1 MNCPN
6 CNKELK
12 PGAKFCVFCGT
23 KVPEQATVVSHN
35 SNICPKCSKEI
46 KPGAK
51 FCVFCGHKLD
61 NNATNTS
68 PTANEEVIKEVKK
81 SEDITEVKDRIMW
94 NILPGQVARVI
105 DEKEF
110 DSYNKVKGVIIAEGT
125 TAFIRANGETIASIS
140 GGTYDFVKNV
150 NTHTDNNG
158 ERANKAWSFITSLF
172 SSKKV
177 NNDTE
182 VEVDPHVSQQNAI
195 LENAKKGATFS
206 IIMLLDKAFPLLI
219 GAKQSDIENYKKFT
233 PMNVCTKIGTL
244 NVGFNA
250 YFNIRNKESFIN
262 HFLTDKKQL
271 NTTQILDEIADII
284 RTAIEENLYNEELTA
299 CRIPK
304 EMCDKIKEYI
314 NGQPELLFGLSV
326 ARIVEISADN
336 ADIERFNALSREMY
350 LSEKELDYLRRT
362 NDFKNRL
369 ADVENS
375 QRIHEALTDLEIKRQ
390 LAEINKDNILHEEEL
405 KKFEY
410 LLANERIVS
419 QAQSDNEREQA
430 LAEIVK
436 TGLVREEEVLA
447 LRDKLKEEQYKRGTM
462 LAMMQ
467 LKDSIEFERIR
478 LEGEADKAVIL
489 AKKQIEVAAIQDD
502 YADTRFYKE
511 LEKQKAAANAQLD
524 IVQRQSDMSFN
535 DDKRRSELEREEDA
549 AQFEMFMAM
558 QRAEEQAKQNERDH
572 EARMEEARMR
582 NAQET
587 ERMKW
592 EHGKEMTEGQIF
604 ALSGGEEAVA
614 YARSRYNVEAM
625 EEANRRIDAERRE
638 NKEMMLKMMEM
649 AMQNNRDVQT
659 ARDEARRA
667 NDQLSATEEQLRERD
682 QRLQRQERRMDTA
695 YDRALDYTTRNNV
708 GMANNTTQQ
717 SSAPQTIPVAQKS
730 ANCCPECGT
739 PYQPGVSFCEECGA
753 NLQ

>member
-23 KVPEQATVVSHN
+23 KVTEPATAVTGK
-35 SNICPKCSKEI
+35 SNICPQCKKEL

-51 FCVFCGHKLD
+51 FCTSCGYKLENA
-61 NNATNTS
+61 NN
-68 PTANEEVIKEVKK
+68 EVNKDIKK
-81 SEDITEVKDRIMW
+81 SEDITEVKERILW

-105 DEKEF
+105 DEAEF
-110 DSYNKVKGVIIAEGT
+110 QAYNNIKGVIISEGT
-125 TAFIRANGETIASIS
+125 TAFIRANGKTIASIS
-140 GGTYDFVKNV
+140 GGTYDFVKTASTPAENYENKV
-150 NTHTDNNG
+150 
-158 ERANKAWSFITSLF
+158 NKAWNFITNLF

-177 NNDTE
+177 NSNKE
-182 VEVDPHVSQQNAI
+182 EVDPRIAQQNTI
-195 LENAKKGATFS
+195 LENAKKGANFS
-206 IIMLLDKAFPLLI
+206 IIILLNKAFPLLV
-219 GAKQSDIENYKKFT
+219 GAKKNNIEEYKNFV
-233 PMNVCTKIGTL
+233 PMKVATQYGVL
-244 NVGFNA
+244 NIGFNA
-250 YFNIRNKESFIN
+250 YFNIVEKESFIEN
-262 HFLTDKKQL
+262 FLTDKKQL
-271 NTTQILDEIADII
+271 NTVQIVDEIADII
-284 RTAIEENLYNEELTA
+284 RTTIEEVLYNVELAA
-299 CRIPK
+299 CRVPK
-304 EMCDKIKEYI
+304 DLCDKIKESI
-314 NGQPELLFGLSV
+314 NNLPESLFGLSV

-336 ADIERFNALSREMY
+336 ADIERFNALSHEMY

-375 QRIHEALTDLEIKRQ
+375 QRIHEARTDLEIKRE

-410 LLANERIVS
+410 MLANERIVS

-447 LRDKLKEEQYKRGTM
+447 LKDKLKEQQYKRGTM

-467 LKDSIEFERIR
+467 LRDSIEFERVR
-478 LEGEADKAVIL
+478 LEGEADKAIIL
-489 AKKQIEVAAIQDD
+489 AKKQIEVAAIKDN

-524 IVQRQSDMSFN
+524 IEQRQRDMSFN

-549 AQFEMFMAM
+549 AQFEQFMAM
-558 QRAEEQAKQNERDH
+558 HRAQEQAKQNERDH
-572 EARMEEARMR
+572 EARLEEARMR

-592 EHGKEMTEGQIF
+592 ENAKELSEGHVW
-604 ALSGGEEAVA
+604 ALKGGEAAIA
-614 YARSRYNVEAM
+614 YAQSRYNVEAIQ
-625 EEANRRIDAERRE
+625 EANRRVDAESRE
-638 NKEMMLKMMEM
+638 NKELMLKMMEM
-649 AMQNNRDVQT
+649 AMQNNREMQI
-659 ARDEARRA
+659 ARDDARRA
-667 NDQLSATEEQLRERD
+667 NEQLSSREEQLRERD
-682 QRLQRQERRMDTA
+682 ERIRRQEQRMDTA

-708 GMANNTTQQ
+708 VANN
-717 SSAPQTIPVAQKS
+717 APQQPQAVQATASKA
-730 ANCCPECGT
+730 ANTCPECGAACE
-739 PYQPGVSFCEECGA
+739 PGARFCEECGT